1 MKYAIVRHGEFVGT
15 LYNELN
21 DNIINFHTNEGN
33 IIIPVE
39 SREQLESILEAPTN
53 LYDSVMEVMKHDKK
67 NEIANTRY
75 NAEIKGVQ
83 YGNMFIKTDRESRL
97 AFIELYNRAK
107 EDVNYSCSFKAI
119 NGWFNIT
126 AEDIIVI
133 NDLIRQYVQDCF
145 DVENYLMQQVEQA
158 TTIEEL
164 ENIDVENAFSN

>member
-1 MKYAIVRHGEFVGT
+1 MKYAIVRHGEFIGT

-53 LYDSVMEVMKHDKK
+53 LYDGVMEVMKHEKR
-67 NEIANTRY
+67 NEIANARY

-83 YGNMFIKTDRESRL
+83 HGNMFIRTDRESRL
-97 AFIELYNRAK
+97 ALIELYNKAQGG
-107 EDVNYSCSFKAI
+107 EGYGCSFKAI

-133 NDLIRQYVQDCF
+133 NDLIRQHVQNCF
-145 DVENYLMQQVEQA
+145 DVENYLIQQVEQA
-158 TTIEEL
+158 TTVEEIESI
-164 ENIDVENAFSN
+164 NVESAFSN